1 MTEDQPAFADREL
14 DEFMAT
20 LATMPPMTA
29 SGDVTELRRVTAE
42 RSAQRPPGPALN
54 TQSILVGAIDT
65 RLYRPEPAV
74 DGIVVFLHGGGWTIG
89 DLDTHD
95 RACRRLAARSHVPVL
110 AVDYRL
116 APEHPAPAAVD
127 DAIAVLDWLATGPV
141 ALGRRPAVTVIA
153 GDSAGGTL
161 AVLAALARRDS
172 EAAAD
177 AVVMVYANTHLAAA
191 DGSMVAFAHGFG
203 LDIDDIHWF
212 NSNWVPDS
220 ARWSDPDVSPLTV
233 ADLTGLPE
241 IVVVTCEFDPLRD
254 EGAAYAAA
262 MSAAGVDARHLP
274 CPGQIHSSVPMVGV
288 ILSAEGA

>member
-1 MTEDQPAFADREL
+1 
-14 DEFMAT
+14 
-20 LATMPPMTA
+20 
-29 SGDVTELRRVTAE
+29 
-42 RSAQRPPGPALN
+42 
-54 TQSILVGAIDT
+54 
-65 RLYRPEPAV
+65 
-74 DGIVVFLHGGGWTIG
+74 
-89 DLDTHD
+89 
-95 RACRRLAARSHVPVL
+95 VL

-254 EGAAYAAA
+254 QGEQFARRLRGAGVPTTLRREPGMVHNFLLWDHLSPACAAA
-262 MSAAGVDARHLP
+262 VDRVADDIATVVDGR
-274 CPGQIHSSVPMVGV
+274 G
-288 ILSAEGA
+288 